1 MKKEETGLNLR
12 FGVVCSLYWILW
24 AASTVFLVPILRQK
38 GMADGQIGFLFSVR
52 SLAAICFSPVIAS
65 FLDRHVKI
73 QIKYVLMLLAGLNIL
88 NVLFFQYT
96 RPNFWQM
103 VLIFVV
109 LGGTTNT
116 MLPLHS
122 SLAMK
127 FQKPGR
133 TIQFNLGRGAGSV
146 AYAVAALALGKMVGE
161 TNLNLAFTFQIVM
174 DILTMLVLV
183 RFPDYEAENASQTE
197 KRQEEAHSNFYIIRK
212 YPWFF
217 LFLIASAFAYVGYN
231 MCSSFLVDIIVD
243 RGGNNADL
251 GIASF
256 ILGMSELPAALFYRK
271 LEKKFGIC
279 NLVMMS
285 AVFGVIKM
293 LAMYLS
299 PNVFCICLAQ
309 TLQILG
315 NGLYWQASVYY
326 VKAVIPGADQ
336 VKGQSLTTVFS
347 VNIGAILGS
356 ICSGQMLQYFD
367 VNGLLLFGTLC
378 CGVGVVIMGVSM
390 RQSKKHLLAIDA

>member
-1 MKKEETGLNLR
+1 MT
-12 FGVVCSLYWILW
+12 
-24 AASTVFLVPILRQK
+24 
-38 GMADGQIGFLFSVR
+38 
-52 SLAAICFSPVIAS
+52 
-65 FLDRHVKI
+65 
-73 QIKYVLMLLAGLNIL
+73 
-88 NVLFFQYT
+88 
-96 RPNFWQM
+96 
-103 VLIFVV
+103 
-109 LGGTTNT
+109 
-116 MLPLHS
+116 
-122 SLAMK
+122 
-127 FQKPGR
+127 
-133 TIQFNLGRGAGSV
+133 
-146 AYAVAALALGKMVGE
+146 YAVAALALGKMVGE